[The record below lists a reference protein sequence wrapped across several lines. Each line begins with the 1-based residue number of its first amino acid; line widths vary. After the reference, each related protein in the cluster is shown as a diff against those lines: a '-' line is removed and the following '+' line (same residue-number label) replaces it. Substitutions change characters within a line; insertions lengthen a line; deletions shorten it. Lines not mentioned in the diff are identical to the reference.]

1 MCVPRYEL
9 GIMLRDGH
17 GVAKDLAEALRWFE
31 EAAAH
36 CHAKSQC
43 ALGALYSNGE

>member
-1 MCVPRYEL
+1 
-9 GIMLRDGH
+9 MLRDGH

-31 EAAAH
+31 VAAAAPH